1 MAKLHKYLSN
11 NNLYIFLLL
20 ICGSFLTLNCTNQTN
35 QHSSVPGIDSLLQS
49 EVNAEHVAGAVIQVM
64 QDGKTLHRKAY
75 GYADLYN
82 YHLAKLDTP
91 VVMTT
96 EKMFDLASLTKI
108 FSTTFGIMMLVD
120 RGEISLDAPVKTYL
134 HEFSGGGK
142 DSITIRHLLTHT
154 SGLYQW
160 KPLYYHA
167 STSQEARKYIA
178 SLPLEYKVGE
188 ARHYSDLGFMLL
200 GYIIEQVSGQRLD
213 EFMAENL
220 YQPLGLKHT
229 AFTPK
234 KHGFDNFAAT
244 SHGNPF
250 EYHMVADDNF
260 GYRCTEDVDSW
271 NGWRHYTLIGEVN
284 DGNSYYANQG
294 IAGHAGLFST
304 VDDLQQMLN
313 LLLARGKFDSKELIS
328 QEVISEFLTKDKYGN
343 GLGWAM
349 DPDVISAEG
358 APPGTFGHTGF
369 TGTNVVVMPT
379 YNLSVILLTNRQ
391 NVGPQPNG
399 YYYNLNPTRQKIVD
413 LVLASLG
420 KGSGESL

>member
-1 MAKLHKYLSN
+1 MLRLK
-11 NNLYIFLLL
+11 LLL
-20 ICGSFLTLNCTNQTN
+20 MIVLSMGILTTSCTKQT
-35 QHSSVPGIDSLLQS
+35 QKSASIPGIDSLLQS

-64 QDGKTLHRKAY
+64 QNGKVLHRKAY

-82 YHLAKLDTP
+82 YHLVKLDTP

-96 EKMFDLASLTKI
+96 DKMFDLASLTKM

-120 RGEISLDAPVKTYL
+120 RGKIKLDAPVKTYL
-134 HEFSGGGK
+134 PEFSGGAK

-154 SGLYQW
+154 AGLYQW

-167 STSQEARKYIA
+167 STSLETRKYIA
-178 SLPLEYKVGE
+178 SLPLEYKVGA

-200 GYIIEQVSGQRLD
+200 GYIIEQVSGKRLD
-213 EFMAENL
+213 QFMAENL
-220 YQPLGLKHT
+220 YQPLGLQHT
-229 AFTPK
+229 AFNPK
-234 KHGFDNFAAT
+234 QHGFTNFAAT
-244 SHGNPF
+244 SQGNPF

-260 GYRCTEDVDSW
+260 GYHCTEDVDSW

-304 VDDLQQMLN
+304 VDDLQKMLN
-313 LLLARGKFDSKELIS
+313 LLLAKGEFHGKELIS
-328 QEVISEFLTKDKYGN
+328 ESVINEFLTKDKYDN

-349 DPDVISAEG
+349 DPEVISAKG

-369 TGTNVVVMPT
+369 TGTNVVVMPA
-379 YNLSVILLTNRQ
+379 YKLSIILLTNRQ

-420 KGSGESL
+420 KTRSK

>member
-1 MAKLHKYLSN
+1 MMKLWKSPRKSRFYL
-11 NNLYIFLLL
+11 IMLL
-20 ICGSFLTLNCTNQTN
+20 ISASFLTMNCANQTKP
-35 QHSSVPGIDSLLQS
+35 QSSIPGIDSLLQS
-49 EVNAEHVAGAVIQVM
+49 EVDAEHVAGEVIQVM
-64 QDGKTLHRKAY
+64 QDGKVLQRKAY

-82 YHLAKLDTP
+82 YNLVKLDTP

-96 EKMFDLASLTKI
+96 DKMFDLASLTKM

-120 RGEISLDAPVKTYL
+120 RGEINLDAPVKTYL
-134 HEFSGGGK
+134 PEFSGGAK
-142 DSITIRHLLTHT
+142 DSITIWHLLTHT

-167 STSQEARKYIA
+167 STSQETRKYIA

-188 ARHYSDLGFMLL
+188 SRHYSDLGFMLL
-200 GYIIEQVSGQRLD
+200 GYIIEQVSGKRLD
-213 EFMAENL
+213 QFMAENL
-220 YQPLGLKHT
+220 YEPLGLKHT

-304 VDDLQQMLN
+304 VDDLQKMIN
-313 LLLARGKFDSKELIS
+313 LLLAKGKFDGKQLINGD
-328 QEVISEFLTKDKYGN
+328 VIDEFLTKDKYGN

-369 TGTNVVVMPT
+369 TGTNVVVMPA
-379 YNLSVILLTNRQ
+379 YNLSIILLTNRQ

-420 KGSGESL
+420 KEGGE

>member
-1 MAKLHKYLSN
+1 MLRLK
-11 NNLYIFLLL
+11 LLL
-20 ICGSFLTLNCTNQTN
+20 MIVLSMGILTTSCTKQT
-35 QHSSVPGIDSLLQS
+35 QKSASIPGIDSLLQY

-64 QDGKTLHRKAY
+64 QNGKVLHRKAY

-82 YHLAKLDTP
+82 YHLVKLDTP

-96 EKMFDLASLTKI
+96 DKMFDLASLTKM

-120 RGEISLDAPVKTYL
+120 RGKIKLDAPVKTYL
-134 HEFSGGGK
+134 PEFSGGAK

-154 SGLYQW
+154 AGLYQW

-167 STSQEARKYIA
+167 STSLETRKYIA
-178 SLPLEYKVGE
+178 SLPLEYKVGA

-200 GYIIEQVSGQRLD
+200 GYIIEQVSGKRLD
-213 EFMAENL
+213 QFMAENL
-220 YQPLGLKHT
+220 YQPLGLQHT
-229 AFTPK
+229 AFNPK
-234 KHGFDNFAAT
+234 QHGFTNFAAT
-244 SHGNPF
+244 SQGNPF

-260 GYRCTEDVDSW
+260 GYHCTENVDSW

-304 VDDLQQMLN
+304 VDDLQKMLN
-313 LLLARGKFDSKELIS
+313 LLLAKGEFHGKELIS
-328 QEVISEFLTKDKYGN
+328 ESVINEFLTKDKYDN

-349 DPDVISAEG
+349 DPEVISAKG

-369 TGTNVVVMPT
+369 TGTNVVVMPA
-379 YNLSVILLTNRQ
+379 YKLSIILLTNRQ

-420 KGSGESL
+420 KTRSK